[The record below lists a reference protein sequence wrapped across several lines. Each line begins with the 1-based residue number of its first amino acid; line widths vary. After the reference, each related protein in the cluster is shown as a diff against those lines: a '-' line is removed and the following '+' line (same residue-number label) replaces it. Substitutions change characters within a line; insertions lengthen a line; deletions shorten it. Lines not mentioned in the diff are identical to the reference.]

1 MSPIRRAEL
10 IAPIVISIFNV
21 AVAIVTASIA
31 IWKPSAQ
38 SSPDNLQ
45 LITVI
50 WVSRAMQFWVAL
62 AAILLYTAP
71 IPIERSFVVV
81 GAGILGNMYNDWTRQ
96 LEIFRFILMAPS
108 KNALIVFRVC
118 FGISIACAILFVP
131 DLILSPGKWPKI
143 ALILVC
149 AVHRLFITVPILV
162 YRGKPLTRP
171 ENLFWG
177 GGNALGSAIQFLG
190 LLLEPFE
197 CRLFLYA
204 ASSVFGVIAQIP
216 VAVRIDGASPTNTTS
231 NIPRPNENKS
241 TASLEANTLPLPS
254 RFSFD
259 SEMPSNRMPQWVSNT
274 INYDRYFRR
283 G

>member
-1 MSPIRRAEL
+1 MSTIYRSEL
-10 IAPIVISIFNV
+10 IAPIVISAFNV
-21 AVAIVTASIA
+21 AVVIVTASIA
-31 IWKPSAQ
+31 TWKPPAQ

-50 WVSRAMQFWVAL
+50 WISRAIQFWVAL

-96 LEIFRFILMAPS
+96 LEIFRFVLMAPS

-131 DLILSPGKWPKI
+131 DLILSPGRWPKI

-149 AVHRLFITVPILV
+149 AIHRLSITVPILLC
-162 YRGKPLTRP
+162 RGKPLIRL
-171 ENLFWG
+171 ENIIWG
-177 GGNALGSAIQFLG
+177 GGHALGAAIQFFG
-190 LLLEPFE
+190 LLLGPFE
-197 CRLFLYA
+197 CRLFLYVT
-204 ASSVFGVIAQIP
+204 SSVFGLVAQIP
-216 VAVRIDGASPTNTTS
+216 VAVRVDRGSPTS

-241 TASLEANTLPLPS
+241 AVSLEANPLPLPS

-259 SEMPSNRMPQWVSNT
+259 SEMQNNHMPQWVSNT